1 MLQHGAS
8 FSFYTDPIVKRDA
21 SLRNAE
27 MRRCGDAE
35 MRSLIC
41 LLIQVNRYGT
51 VRHSLLHWKP
61 HFNYLKF
68 KLCRYL
74 TYNYFK

>member
-21 SLRNAE
+21 SLRN
-27 MRRCGDAE
+27 AE

-68 KLCRYL
+68 KPCRHV
-74 TYNYFK
+74 TYNY

>member
-21 SLRNAE
+21 SLRN
-27 MRRCGDAE
+27 AE

>member
-1 MLQHGAS
+1 
-8 FSFYTDPIVKRDA
+8 
-21 SLRNAE
+21 